1 MSSNIPGSQ
10 QGGPEQNDPR
20 GNQPQYGQSPQG
32 QSPQGQPPYGQP
44 GAQPPYGRSPQGQSP
59 YGQPGA
65 QAPYGQSPYS
75 SNGGGYPGQQGYG
88 TPPRDNPGRT
98 LGIVGFVLAFIPF
111 LNPVGVIVSIIALV
125 KSKKA
130 GRGNGLAIAGIIIGT
145 LATIVLVLIIAGLVA
160 AAPLIQEVAEFCE
173 QAGPGPQIYN
183 GQEIDCGP
191 A

>member
-1 MSSNIPGSQ
+1 MSSNIPGPQ
-10 QGGPEQNDPR
+10 QGGPDQNDPP
-20 GNQPQYGQSPQG
+20 GSQPQYGQSPQG
-32 QSPQGQPPYGQP
+32 QSPYGQP
-44 GAQPPYGRSPQGQSP
+44 GAPPPYGQSPQGQSP

-65 QAPYGQSPYS
+65 QAQYGQSPYS
-75 SNGGGYPGQQGYG
+75 SDGGGYPGQQGYG
-88 TPPRDNPGRT
+88 APPRDNPGRT

-130 GRGNGLAIAGIIIGT
+130 GMGNGLAVAGIIIGA
-145 LATIVLVLIIAGLVA
+145 LATIGLVLLIAGLVA